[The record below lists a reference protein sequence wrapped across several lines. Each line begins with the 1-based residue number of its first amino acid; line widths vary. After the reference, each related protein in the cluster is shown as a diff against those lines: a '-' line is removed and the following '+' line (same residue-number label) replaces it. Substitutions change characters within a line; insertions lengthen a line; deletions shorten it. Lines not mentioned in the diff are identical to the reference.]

1 MWILSLHFLSVL
13 RSIYFVCI
21 IGHSIMKKK
30 IKLLDIFFFLF
41 NLCQV
46 EQAVA
51 VELGDESKLTR
62 MVALKPL
69 DKQIIEHKDVNKVVI
84 QLNTIISSLK
94 TEVSDLLNSFS
105 EFSGIWN
112 KVKYI
117 FNKICCYIVRSS
129 K

>member
-1 MWILSLHFLSVL
+1 MHYWAFHNL
-13 RSIYFVCI
+13 
-21 IGHSIMKKK
+21 KKK
-30 IKLLDIFFFLF
+30 KLLDICLFLF
-41 NLCQV
+41 NSCQI

-51 VELGDESKLTR
+51 VELGDENKLTR

-84 QLNTIISSLK
+84 QLNTIILSLK
-94 TEVSDLLNSFS
+94 TEASDLLNSFS

-112 KVKYI
+112 QVKYI
-117 FNKICCYIVRSS
+117 FNKIHCYIVKSS

>member
-1 MWILSLHFLSVL
+1 
-13 RSIYFVCI
+13 
-21 IGHSIMKKK
+21 MKKK

-117 FNKICCYIVRSS
+117 FNKICCYIVKSS